1 MRKTTRSVRE
11 KCVNGSI
18 AIDERQTDGAGKMKE
33 EDSSRSGRSGGD
45 EIKRRRLVGGASAI
59 SRSVDLRLGGG
70 GVWGAEFESGVTV
83 GGKSRNGAIA
93 ALSLE

>member
-59 SRSVDLRLGGG
+59 SRSVDLRLGDGG
-70 GVWGAEFESGVTV
+70 GGAEFESGVTV